1 MDAGMRPRFDVGIV
15 KRRAPVW
22 AALSDLF
29 VDTDVS
35 IFYADIVEVLK
46 RSRYTPEEIEHIF
59 FDEVGP
65 VFYTNLIADSPVWS
79 AWPPEVVRE
88 HILDFISMDVIDQR
102 VAQGA
107 CHELVEDLFDA
118 HWPTIYDAAW
128 GRYKRQQRPPQ
139 RGVPLDLPPRPPLL
153 RMPKLDARRL
163 LRWSPAIVGALLLL
177 IVAYEA
183 LAVVRAQA
191 RTANVLERAWS
202 EAGPPLSRELQV
214 SWIEALLRVEDP
226 SFRTHRGVDFD
237 TPGQGMTTITQ
248 ALVKRLYFDN
258 FAPGFAKIEQSL
270 IARFV
275 LNSAI
280 TKDEQLDLFL
290 SLAYFGNENGEP
302 VIGFRD
308 AAMTYY
314 GRALGELDRRQFLTL
329 VAMLPA
335 PNNLKPGTPENTER
349 LGRIERMLND
359 ECAPANWRDVW
370 LEACAQ

>member
-1 MDAGMRPRFDVGIV
+1 MDAHMMPRFDAATL
-15 KRRAPVW
+15 KRRTPVW

-29 VDTDVS
+29 VHTDVT
-35 IFYADIVEVLK
+35 IFYADIIEVLR
-46 RSRYTPEEIEHIF
+46 RSRYTPDEIEQIF

-65 VFYTNLIADSPVWS
+65 VFYTNLIADDPVWS

-88 HILDFISMDVIDQR
+88 HILDFLSMDGIDQR
-102 VAQGA
+102 VAQEA
-107 CHELVEDLFDA
+107 SHEVVEDLFHA
-118 HWPTIYDAAW
+118 HWPTIYEAAW
-128 GRYKRQQRPPQ
+128 GRFNRQKRPPQ
-139 RGVPLDLPPRPPLL
+139 RGVPIDLPPRPPLL
-153 RMPKLDARRL
+153 RMPKLDRRQL
-163 LRWSPAIVGALLLL
+163 LRWSPAIVGGLLLL
-177 IVAYEA
+177 VVAYEA

-191 RTANVLERAWS
+191 RTTDVLERAWRQ
-202 EAGPPLSRELQV
+202 AGPPLSRELPV

-226 SFRTHRGVDFD
+226 SFRTHRGVDFE

-248 ALVKRLYFDN
+248 ALVKHLYFNN

-275 LNSAI
+275 LDGAI

-290 SLAYFGNENGEP
+290 SLAYFGNENGQP

-314 GRALGELDRRQFLTL
+314 GRALGELDRRQFLSL

-335 PNNLKPGTPENTER
+335 PNHLKPGTPENTER
-349 LGRIERMLND
+349 LRRIERMLDNQ
-359 ECAPANWRDVW
+359 CTPSGWRDVW
-370 LEACAQ
+370 LDGCAS